1 MTANKKKKSER
12 ERGGTLNA
20 GEVREQIRKNKITRV
35 RWNADATERETHTE
49 VREGHKHTQEKE
61 VPCWVVM
68 AVVEVRRVSGRECV
82 KDRTIKEQ

>member
-49 VREGHKHTQEKE
+49 VREGHKHT
-61 VPCWVVM
+61 
-68 AVVEVRRVSGRECV
+68 
-82 KDRTIKEQ
+82 